1 MAFPVA
7 SRKADYV
14 SPPRAFQASGPEGQV
29 LAVTVGGA
37 ASYFQI
43 SSGVS
48 QAVFDRTQ
56 GNDPTSMGRNYL
68 TIECDVDLAIIFGK
82 TAALVTGGNVPVIA
96 TVGTL
101 SAGLYT
107 GAAGT
112 SFVIYAKIPMRFLME
127 SGQDLFMGFIGAS
140 AGTMR
145 IYQMSSDKA

>member
-14 SPPRAFQASGPEGQV
+14 SPPRAHQATGPEGQV

-37 ASYFQI
+37 ADYFQV
-43 SSGVS
+43 SSGIS
-48 QAVFDRTQ
+48 QAPFDRTK
-56 GNDPTSMGRNYL
+56 GDDPSSMGRNYL

-101 SAGLYT
+101 SGGLYT

-112 SFVIYAKIPMRFLME
+112 AFVIFAKIPMRFLME
-127 SGQDLFMGFIGAS
+127 SGQDLYMGFIGS
-140 AGTMR
+140 GAGTMR
-145 IYQMSSDKA
+145 LYQMSSDKA